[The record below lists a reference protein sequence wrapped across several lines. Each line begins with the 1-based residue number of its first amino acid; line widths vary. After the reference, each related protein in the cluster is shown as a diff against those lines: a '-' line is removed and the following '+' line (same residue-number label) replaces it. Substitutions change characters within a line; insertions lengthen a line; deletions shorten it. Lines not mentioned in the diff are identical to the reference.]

1 MHPLTRSDKRM
12 LYIKMRKTRLY
23 PNYAKGKKK
32 GREKMERKTFIW
44 LMAAKEENN
53 LHCTKYPTT
62 LFSVPVMKLYGV
74 QLQYDNQPN

>member
-32 GREKMERKTFIW
+32 RKRKNGKENLYMIDGRKRRKQFALYKIS
-44 LMAAKEENN
+44 NN
-53 LHCTKYPTT
+53 FVFSPCNEALWGPT
-62 LFSVPVMKLYGV
+62 PI
-74 QLQYDNQPN
+74 

>member
-32 GREKMERKTFIW
+32 GREKMERKTFI
-44 LMAAKEENN
+44 
-53 LHCTKYPTT
+53 
-62 LFSVPVMKLYGV
+62 
-74 QLQYDNQPN
+74 